1 MEKSLKPMSNIYG
14 ITVSKNY
21 SDILEVCL
29 NKNYKLFK
37 KWFIVTQ
44 EDDIDT
50 ISLVRDLDLQNVEL
64 LFYPLDPNLHLNEHM
79 ARPIDGPSMKG
90 GIKRFHNIT
99 PIFDKG
105 GAIRHC
111 QNQLSFLSTEDLVV
125 IIDSDIILNDSIKDF
140 LSECHLEDHSVY
152 GCFRYDYPKI
162 SDFYS
167 DKNMIPYNRQEKV
180 DGFFQLYKYCPQYLY
195 KKSYSAALCDV
206 EFKFQFKN
214 AFVLDRD
221 HHVFHIGLTKK
232 NWHGRKTRP

>member
-1 MEKSLKPMSNIYG
+1 MEKPSKPMNNIYG

-29 NKNYKLFK
+29 NKNHKLFK

-44 EDDIDT
+44 EDDINT
-50 ISLVRDLDLQNVEL
+50 ISLVRDLNLENVEL
-64 LFYPLDPNLHLNEHM
+64 LFYPLEPNLHSNEHV

-90 GIKRFHNIT
+90 GIKRFHDIT

-105 GAIRHC
+105 GAIRYC
-111 QNQLSFLSTEDLVV
+111 QNQLSFLSTEDLVL

-140 LSECHLEDHSVY
+140 LFKCRPEDHVLY
-152 GCFRYDYPKI
+152 GCFRYDYPQI

-180 DGFFQLYKYCPQYLY
+180 DGFFQLYKYFPQYLY

-214 AFVLDRD
+214 NCVLNRK
-221 HHVFHIGLTKK
+221 HHVFHIGLTKE
-232 NWHGRKTRP
+232 NWRGRKI